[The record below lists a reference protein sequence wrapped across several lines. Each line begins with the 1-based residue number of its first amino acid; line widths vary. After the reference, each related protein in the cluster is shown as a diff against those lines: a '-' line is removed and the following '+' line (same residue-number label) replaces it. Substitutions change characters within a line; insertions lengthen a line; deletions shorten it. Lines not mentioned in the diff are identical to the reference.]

1 MSVRL
6 KYRIVKVSSEDP
18 EFPASEILVHSSQ
31 TKGWQSAR
39 FCEFPQELGLQF
51 ECPVHLRQIQFLSHQ
66 SKIATK
72 IELFT
77 ALPNKDGPNSTFST
91 VKFTRLGYLSLDSN
105 ERSQFQARELKSV
118 YVDVTAQWLKIL
130 LHKCH
135 INKYNLVNQV
145 GLIALNVL
153 GEPLG
158 PDLAMGP
165 PPSAVRGGPVSPN
178 RAGDRAGDT
187 SPAGEDVQFDPQTS
201 DRMRA
206 LVAAKKRAVEFEDYD
221 EAKRCKE
228 MIQRLR
234 SVGHALAQLEEKK
247 RLAVANEDYDT
258 AKALKGEVERLRKAV
273 ETTGD
278 VPGARPGPVGGAG
291 MNGAQDPRSPAAGDT
306 WDVPPRNSSP
316 SVGGGGYPAFDQQPA
331 VASGAY
337 GARDAYRDE
346 PPSRGLASGS
356 PGGFPSGTME
366 SDDPMPKRPSE
377 SDRSRVDRTPTPPSA
392 QEDFPDGEHPL
403 KSVPNY
409 EQLQAP
415 EPLPI
420 AVGKEAEPLVAL
432 FGEYIVRCLYSKTWS
447 LREAALMKL
456 DLELNANAW
465 EHENPR
471 ELLNAFAGIL
481 KRTIPDKITQ
491 VFLTSQQLL
500 LSLCQTLF
508 QPLLK
513 RADVQQ
519 GLELVLPLIVDRLGD
534 VNARC
539 SSAAKDALLAL
550 AHCTAVGP
558 LYTAQGVL
566 KPIKKDKKNVPSR
579 VLATRVQLL
588 KQLIQEFGVSPGR
601 KDGIP
606 LDASMSLA
614 MEWFNNPS
622 ADVRNACVSLVG
634 CAYLSAGASKV
645 EPFLKDLRPAQR
657 DVFEQEFERLG
668 ADVYAGR
675 RERAEG
681 DTPASA
687 RHDSGAVNGDSDN
700 LVCQFCG
707 LTDAFVNAA
716 ALDMHYWKDCPML
729 IQCAHCQQVVELMS
743 MAEHRELECEAR

>member
-77 ALPNKDGPNSTFST
+77 ALPNKDGGNSTFST

-165 PPSAVRGGPVSPN
+165 PPSAVHRSPVSPP
-178 RAGDRAGDT
+178 GQSGHSVPSSD
-187 SPAGEDVQFDPQTS
+187 DVQFDPQTS
-201 DRMRA
+201 ERMRA
-206 LVAAKKRAVEFEDYD
+206 LVAAKKRAVELEDYD

-247 RLAVANEDYDT
+247 RQAVANEDYDT

-278 VPGARPGPVGGAG
+278 GGRVPSGVENGAGPDRSPSGIADWSGPPRTGSPAVGGG
-291 MNGAQDPRSPAAGDT
+291 S
-306 WDVPPRNSSP
+306 
-316 SVGGGGYPAFDQQPA
+316 GGYPAAFDSQPA

-337 GARDAYRDE
+337 GRSSIQSPGQDRRDSYRDE
-346 PPSRGLASGS
+346 PPPRGAMPSQDMPPGTFDSGD
-356 PGGFPSGTME
+356 E
-366 SDDPMPKRPSE
+366 QMPKTGDGRPE
-377 SDRSRVDRTPTPPSA
+377 RTPTPPSMD
-392 QEDFPDGEHPL
+392 EFPDGEHPL

-409 EQLQAP
+409 EQLGAP

-420 AVGKEAEPLVAL
+420 AVSQDAGPLNKL

-456 DLELNANAW
+456 DLDLNAHKW
-465 EHENPR
+465 EEDNPR
-471 ELLNAFAGIL
+471 ELLNAFTGIL
-481 KRTIPDKITQ
+481 KRTVPDKITQ

-500 LSLCQTLF
+500 LSLCQILF
-508 QPLLK
+508 QPHLK
-513 RADVQQ
+513 KADVQQ
-519 GLELVLPLIVDRLGD
+519 ALDPLLPLLVERLGD

-539 SSAAKDALLAL
+539 SSAARDALLAM
-550 AHCTAVGP
+550 AHCTSVGP
-558 LYTAQGVL
+558 LYTAQWLL

-579 VLATRVQLL
+579 VLVTRVQLL
-588 KQLIQEFGVSPGR
+588 RQLLQEFGVQPTR
-601 KDGIP
+601 RDGIP
-606 LDASMSLA
+606 LDATMSLA
-614 MEWFNNPS
+614 MEWFSNPS

-634 CAYLSAGASKV
+634 CAYVSAGASKV

-668 ADVYAGR
+668 ADGYSAR
-675 RERAEG
+675 RERAEP
-681 DTPASA
+681 DSPAD
-687 RHDSGAVNGDSDN
+687 RDDGANGYGESRM
-700 LVCQFCG
+700 CQFCG
-707 LTDAFVNAA
+707 QVDSFFTAA

-743 MAEHRELECEAR
+743 MMEHRELECEAR